1 MNPENTNPAVDN
13 ENEIEESTLI
23 PGLFGTVNG
32 VQVPVAKRIVQKKD
46 FKGTEYLA
54 RDFSK
59 LSDSDFIT
67 AYGMSNLR
75 SLAESRENTEAR
87 SVYFDLVG
95 EKALKAGFTVDQL
108 SDDQLAKLQDS
119 FDGKIEPR
127 ISIKALDTELK
138 TLIRTADLSDMEN
151 VLKLKSLIASIDARS
166 RK

>member
-1 MNPENTNPAVDN
+1 MNPEVNNPAVDN
-13 ENEIEESTLI
+13 EDVEESTLI

-32 VQVPVAKRIVQKKD
+32 VQVPIAKRIVQKKD

-75 SLAESRENTEAR
+75 SLAESRENTESRAT
-87 SVYFDLVG
+87 YFDLVG

-119 FDGKIEPR
+119 FDGKIEAR
-127 ISIKALDTELK
+127 VSKKVLQDRLFELINNGAASEELKAL
-138 TLIRTADLSDMEN
+138 
-151 VLKLKSLIASIDARS
+151 VLEINARS